1 VTWYPQD
8 YTRVP
13 MTDMRMRA
21 NPVTGYPGR
30 TYRFYRGPTVF
41 NFGYGLSYSKYSHR
55 FVTKGTKPPPSMAN
69 IEGLKATAGPGGA
82 VSYDVEAMGSET
94 CDRLKFPTVVRV
106 QNHGP
111 MAGRHP
117 VLVFLRWPN
126 ATDGSSGR
134 PASQL
139 IGFRTL
145 HLKATQTAHVE
156 FEVSPCK
163 HFSRA
168 DAEGKKVIDQG
179 SHFMM
184 VGEDEFEMS
193 FMA

>member
-1 VTWYPQD
+1 
-8 YTRVP
+8 

-21 NPVTGYPGR
+21 DPATGYPGR

-55 FVTKGTKPPPSMAN
+55 FATKPPPTSNVA
-69 IEGLKATAGPGGA
+69 GLKAVEATAGGVA
-82 VSYDVEAMGSET
+82 SYDVEAIGSET
-94 CDRLKFPTVVRV
+94 CDRLKFPAV
-106 QNHGP
+106 
-111 MAGRHP
+111 
-117 VLVFLRWPN
+117 VLVFMRWPN
-126 ATDGSSGR
+126 ATDGSGR

-139 IGFRTL
+139 IGFQSL
-145 HLKATQTAHVE
+145 HLRATQTAHVE

-168 DAEGKKVIDQG
+168 TEDGRKVIDQG
-179 SHFMM
+179 SHFVM

>member
-8 YTRVP
+8 YTKNP

-21 NPVTGYPGR
+21 DPSTGYPGR

-41 NFGYGLSYSKYSHR
+41 DFGYGLSYSKYSHR
-55 FVTKGTKPPPSMAN
+55 FVTKGTKPPSMTH
-69 IEGLKATAGPGGA
+69 IEGLKAMATTAAGS
-82 VSYDVEAMGSET
+82 VSYDVEEVGSET
-94 CDRLKFPTVVRV
+94 CERLKFPAVVRV
-106 QNHGP
+106 QNYGP
-111 MAGRHP
+111 MDGKHP

-126 ATDGSSGR
+126 ATDGSGR

-139 IGFRTL
+139 IGFQTV
-145 HLKATQTAHVE
+145 HLKAMQTAHVE
-156 FEVSPCK
+156 FEVNPCK

-168 DAEGKKVIDQG
+168 DVEGKKVIDQG

-184 VGEDEFEMS
+184 VGEDEFKMS

>member
-1 VTWYPQD
+1 
-8 YTRVP
+8 

-21 NPVTGYPGR
+21 DPATGYPGR

-55 FVTKGTKPPPSMAN
+55 FVTKPPPMSNVA
-69 IEGLKATAGPGGA
+69 GLKALETTTAGGMA
-82 VSYDVEAMGSET
+82 TYDVEAIGWET
-94 CDRLKFPTVVRV
+94 CDRLKFPAVVRV

-111 MAGRHP
+111 MDGKHP

-126 ATDGSSGR
+126 ATDGSGR
-134 PASQL
+134 PARQL
-139 IGFRTL
+139 IGFHSL
-145 HLKATQTAHVE
+145 HLRAMQTAHVE

-168 DAEGKKVIDQG
+168 TEDGRKVIDQG
-179 SHFMM
+179 SHFVM